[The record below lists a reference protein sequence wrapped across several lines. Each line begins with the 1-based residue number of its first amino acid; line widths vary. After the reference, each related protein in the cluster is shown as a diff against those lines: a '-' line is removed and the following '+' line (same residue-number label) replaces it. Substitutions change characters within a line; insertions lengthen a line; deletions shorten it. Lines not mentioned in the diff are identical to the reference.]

1 MSETLCLQ
9 WNDFKENANAL
20 FENLRE
26 DHDFTDVTLACED
39 GKLVEAHKV
48 ILVAASP
55 FFKTL
60 LAKHKHPHPLIFMRG
75 VNSENLSA
83 IVDFLYRGEANIL
96 QDNLDSFLLVAEDLK
111 LKGLVGSSEVV
122 REKEESRS
130 SEEVRKE
137 SRSSEEVKR
146 ENEESKLKLLTR
158 KPNNQQSDSNVNFLH
173 QEDSMSNPCIPKDGG
188 TVVLLNNSDEY
199 MQRLDEKVKSML
211 GKSEKKMQVGKTLQR
226 VCLCKVCGK
235 EGQWVAI
242 RDHIEAKHLEGV
254 SLPCNQCEK
263 TFRTRGSLRQHG
275 AKDHH

>member
-1 MSETLCLQ
+1 MLCLQ
-9 WNDFKENANAL
+9 WNDFKEKANAL

-48 ILVAASP
+48 ILAAASP

-60 LAKHKHPHPLIFMRG
+60 LTKHKHPHPLIFMRG

-96 QDNLDSFLLVAEDLK
+96 QDNLDSFLLIAEDLK

-130 SEEVRKE
+130 SEEVT
-137 SRSSEEVKR
+137 
-146 ENEESKLKLLTR
+146 EESKPKLLER
-158 KPNNQQSDSNVNFLH
+158 KPNNQADSNVNFLH
-173 QEDSMSNPCIPKDGG
+173 QEDPTSKLCIPKDDGAA
-188 TVVLLNNSDEY
+188 VVLLNNSEEY

-254 SLPCNQCEK
+254 SLHCKQCEK